1 MISAVD
7 NDIIWGMSRTTS
19 GAYWQ
24 QWTTIRCA
32 TCICDAVL
40 LSCLVDAGHALQ
52 DVLSGEH
59 RPCHRG
65 QRDHLQRHSSARIP
79 ARPSKR
85 PGYRGHAGHFPLIF
99 IVFIFSVKHF
109 GGFAIRIVSHKSFIN
124 LMYFHGAPQIGV
136 GDTFWLFIFTLNRAK
151 KWFNSI
157 FNSILFHKNSIQKII
172 QFKIF

>member
-1 MISAVD
+1 MKYPSCVIFLNSRRSEDIKYVW
-7 NDIIWGMSRTTS
+7 DIIWGMSGASTGACLVHHLDMS
-19 GAYWQ
+19 GASSGACLGHHLGYAWGMSVASSGAFCQ

-99 IVFIFSVKHF
+99 IFSVKHF
-109 GGFAIRIVSHKSFIN
+109 GGFALLCKLSATKVSPI
-124 LMYFHGAPQIGV
+124 
-136 GDTFWLFIFTLNRAK
+136 
-151 KWFNSI
+151 
-157 FNSILFHKNSIQKII
+157 
-172 QFKIF
+172 

>member
-1 MISAVD
+1 MSGASTGACLVHHLD
-7 NDIIWGMSRTTS
+7 MSGASSGACLGHHLGYAWGMSVASS
-19 GAYWQ
+19 GAFCQ

-109 GGFAIRIVSHKSFIN
+109 GGFALLCKLSATKVSPI
-124 LMYFHGAPQIGV
+124 
-136 GDTFWLFIFTLNRAK
+136 
-151 KWFNSI
+151 
-157 FNSILFHKNSIQKII
+157 
-172 QFKIF
+172 